1 MIPLDQVLRPER
13 TFVDDFG
20 ASKKKVLQTLAER
33 LSKTLTGVS
42 DVELFDQLIARE
54 RLGSTGI
61 GSGVAIPHCRLVGL
75 DKPTAALVLLT
86 NPIDFQAIDA
96 KPVDLV
102 FALVVP
108 IDATDEHLQLLAM
121 VVERVNDPK
130 SLALIR
136 QCPSAMALYE
146 QFVGAPNKQ

>member
-1 MIPLDQVLRPER
+1 
-13 TFVDDFG
+13 
-20 ASKKKVLQTLAER
+20 
-33 LSKTLTGVS
+33 
-42 DVELFDQLIARE
+42 
-54 RLGSTGI
+54 
-61 GSGVAIPHCRLVGL
+61 
-75 DKPTAALVLLT
+75 
-86 NPIDFQAIDA
+86 
-96 KPVDLV
+96 VDLV

-121 VVERVNDPK
+121 VVEKVNDPK